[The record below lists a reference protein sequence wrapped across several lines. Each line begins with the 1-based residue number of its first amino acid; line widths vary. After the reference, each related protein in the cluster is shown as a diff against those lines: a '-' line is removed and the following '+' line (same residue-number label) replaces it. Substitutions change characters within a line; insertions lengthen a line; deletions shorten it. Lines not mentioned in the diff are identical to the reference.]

1 MASCMHYTNR
11 DYGRDGGR
19 ALPLSGHRRRAS
31 ETLLERLLALS
42 LRRGGRRIDY
52 FLFLQSPKTILFPP
66 RLSEL
71 SDKYTLDNEYLRAI
85 AAASRHMWS
94 LFVCVSP
101 SPLRPAVELVPLGCT
116 TSPSPLYMTGL
127 LLTHTCSLIMLCSLL

>member
-1 MASCMHYTNR
+1 MATCMHLTNR
-11 DYGRDGGR
+11 DYSRDGGR
-19 ALPLSGHRRRAS
+19 ALPLNGHRRRAS
-31 ETLLERLLALS
+31 EALLKRLLALS

-94 LFVCVSP
+94 LFVCVSL
-101 SPLRPAVELVPLGCT
+101 SPLRSFKLVPLGCT
-116 TSPSPLYMTGL
+116 ISRSFLYMAGL
-127 LLTHTCSLIMLCSLL
+127 LLTHSFSMLCSPL